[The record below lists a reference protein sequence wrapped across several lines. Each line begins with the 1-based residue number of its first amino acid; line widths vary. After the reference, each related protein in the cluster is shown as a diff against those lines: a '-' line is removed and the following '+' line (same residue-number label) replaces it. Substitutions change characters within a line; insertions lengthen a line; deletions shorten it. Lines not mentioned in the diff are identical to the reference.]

1 MFLLQSQAKV
11 SERGFVS
18 LFAFF
23 FFFRLGHDL
32 GCELGPNLVGLNGA
46 CGAQRGGSG
55 PQEKNPFNKWA
66 GFGPR
71 VGSGPGMKKPNSNL
85 TR

>member
-1 MFLLQSQAKV
+1 M
-11 SERGFVS
+11 S

-23 FFFRLGHDL
+23 FIILLFIFFRLGHDL
-32 GCELGPNLVGLNGA
+32 GRELGPNLVGLNGA

-55 PQEKNPFNKWA
+55 PQEKNPFNKRA